1 MLGLKTNS
9 SPAHRSAARLE
20 FATSPTPE
28 TTKQLM
34 GLPNINFSD
43 EQLRLKETANK
54 IGQKYLLPQA
64 SEHDKNHSFNEEAFQ
79 AACDAGLLGI
89 WIPKAYGGSE
99 NGVLGLA
106 LVVEEFSK
114 ADPAFGVAF
123 AVNALGSFPIIVGG
137 TEEQKQKY
145 LPQVAQGKAAC
156 AFALSEKFAGS
167 DAGGLSV
174 RAKKVDGGWKIHGEK
189 KWTTNGSRATILT
202 CFAVSDPESRSR
214 RISAFV
220 VENTDEGFSIQ
231 KTEDKLGI
239 RSVPVCETVYDG
251 VFLPDDR
258 LLGGKPGLGFKH
270 SMMTLDLARPGVAA
284 QAVGTAAGALELA
297 NTYANR
303 RKQFGRNIG
312 SFQMVQAMLAD
323 MAMKTESARWLVYAC
338 ASAADAG
345 DMKAV
350 NKYAAM
356 AKCWS
361 TDVAMAVA
369 TDAVQI
375 FGGYGFME
383 DYPIAKFFRDAKILQ
398 IYEGT
403 NQVQRMV
410 IARNLMKE
418 SGEYDYLNEFIPEET
433 QKTWGDD
440 YEIANT

>member
-1 MLGLKTNS
+1 
-9 SPAHRSAARLE
+9 
-20 FATSPTPE
+20 
-28 TTKQLM
+28 M
-34 GLPNINFSD
+34 GLPNINFTD
-43 EQLRLKETANK
+43 EQMRLQGVANQ
-54 IGQKYLLPQA
+54 IAREYLLRQA
-64 SEHDKNHSFNEEAFQ
+64 SEHDRDHSFNEDAFQ

-89 WIPKAYGGSE
+89 WIPKEYGGSA

-123 AVNALGSFPIIVGG
+123 AVNALGSFPIVVGG

-145 LPQVAQGKAAC
+145 LPRVAAGEASC

-174 RAKKVDGGWKIHGEK
+174 RATKVDGGWRINGEK
-189 KWTTNGSRATILT
+189 KWTTNGSRANIIT

-220 VENTDEGFSIQ
+220 VENTDEGFSIA
-231 KTEDKLGI
+231 KVEDKMGI
-239 RSVPVCETVYDG
+239 RSVPVCETVFDG

-303 RKQFGRNIG
+303 RKQFGRNIA
-312 SFQMVQAMLAD
+312 SFQMVQGMLAD
-323 MAMKTESARWLVYAC
+323 MAMKTESARWLVFAC
-338 ASAADAG
+338 AAAADAG

-356 AKCWS
+356 AKCYA
-361 TDVAMAVA
+361 TDVAVQVA
-369 TDAVQI
+369 TDAVQV

-383 DYPIAKFFRDAKILQ
+383 DYPIAKFFRDSKILQ

-418 SGEYDYLNEFIPEET
+418 AGSYDYLNEFIPNET
-433 QKTWGDD
+433 QGTHGGD
-440 YEIANT
+440 YEIANSK